1 MATGRGQAHDGVEIA
16 VEAASVLGAGALGQ
30 VPSSSG
36 DDEGAQQERLHARGE
51 DGIAGFDGVLAIAK
65 LVGETNLPGLG
76 VALLSAVAVGDPDRR
91 AMPAHDLGHHAAAAR
106 VLRMT

>member
-1 MATGRGQAHDGVEIA
+1 MATGRGQAHDGVEVA

-36 DDEGAQQERLHARGE
+36 DDEGAQQERLHAWGE

-65 LVGETNLPGLG
+65 LVGQANAILG
-76 VALLSAVAVGDPDRR
+76 SVIVVSPFGCCLATR
-91 AMPAHDLGHHAAAAR
+91 
-106 VLRMT
+106 T